1 MGARYISN
9 KTHHHIAHQQRST
22 GDLVGD
28 LVSSIFLLVY
38 VTWQPC
44 SYPQYMM
51 GNDSL
56 SLSLS
61 LSLVHLSSYL
71 DHTGSQCRVALP
83 GVTTEGKGVFGEQR
97 RISGREREE
106 GRK

>member
-1 MGARYISN
+1 MI
-9 KTHHHIAHQQRST
+9 
-22 GDLVGD
+22 L
-28 LVSSIFLLVY
+28 
-38 VTWQPC
+38 
-44 SYPQYMM
+44 
-51 GNDSL
+51 SL

-97 RISGREREE
+97 RISGREREGE
-106 GRK
+106 CQFSETFTLNID